1 MTPDHNPG
9 LRSKWPFDVNL
20 DQQQYTRRLLESYR
34 KTPTVAGYVR
44 RADRL
49 LAAKL
54 YQRGVPLA
62 LIEAAFSL
70 AAARRIFRD
79 PELGPLNPIR
89 SLHYFL
95 PVLDELLHSPPD
107 PGYIQC
113 LDLKLKNLDKYA
125 PWIDSPGF

>member
-1 MTPDHNPG
+1 MKPH
-9 LRSKWPFDVNL
+9 LRDQWPFDVHL
-20 DQQQYTRRLLESYR
+20 DEPQYIQRLLESYR

-62 LIEAAFSL
+62 LVEAAFSL
-70 AAARRIFRD
+70 AAVRRIFRD

-95 PVLDELLHSPPD
+95 PVLDELLRTPPD

-113 LDLKLKNLDKYA
+113 LDLKLKNLDRYA
-125 PWIDSPGF
+125 PWIGSPSF